1 MNKDFFK
8 KHMKELIIGGSIIIA
23 TIIFVSFNDNYSSS
37 KDHCYKKV
45 YKGYIKKGYT
55 EVGAAMKAR
64 SRCK

>member
-45 YKGYIKKGYT
+45 YKDYIKKGFKEAT
-55 EVGAAMKAR
+55 AATRAR
-64 SRCK
+64 YRCK

>member
-8 KHMKELIIGGSIIIA
+8 KNMKELIIGGSIIIA

-45 YKGYIKKGYT
+45 YKDYIKKGNS
-55 EVGAAMKAR
+55 EARAAKRAR
-64 SRCK
+64 RMCK